1 MDGETIEV
9 GLSGEKVLSQTE
21 GSEIGQYQVERVEVR
36 PIGTPFTVEETRV
49 GRGKQVEKQITEPLI
64 EHGNLHFE
72 RYGEERLIASKDSS
86 QDRTP
91 ALMSATDETQ
101 TKQMIVSGES
111 QPRQSKEDS
120 QSNTEGKLDV
130 VGSYEVSNKDQSIK
144 DYTMIEYT
152 GGVSVNPSNEK
163 FSIHSKPASNTL

>member
-130 VGSYEVSNKDQSIK
+130 VGSYEVSNKD
-144 DYTMIEYT
+144 
-152 GGVSVNPSNEK
+152 
-163 FSIHSKPASNTL
+163 